1 MSTSVVAYMDASPVL
16 EPGKHVLDPMSFA
29 IEEAIIVVLD
39 AVAGMR
45 RDAGRDALIGQGL
58 AKAAEP

>member
-1 MSTSVVAYMDASPVL
+1 MDASPVL